1 MDEELLSVKAVKPF
15 RNTHNKFET
24 INCKFQPKD
33 QFFEPLTTKN
43 AVKFLLEGNL
53 KYRVCRYCLNV
64 ASRLSELDEIFEVG
78 RKGAIY
84 KVTLRDM
91 IATVHPFK
99 VINDPNFP
107 DKICGTCVESTIS
120 AYLFSQQCERAE
132 RALRNCFE
140 DIYEKFEKL
149 DPLERGRKRGRQKA
163 HPNTNVLYAEHELV
177 TDYAEPIINII
188 NLGSTTLENVGEINE
203 LECPK
208 CWQVLPNVEALLN
221 HDNLHPKNMW
231 FNCKLCGQSF
241 VKQRHYKRHIKDVHQ
256 HGTIIPERTT
266 TNFKCN
272 ECGFMSSSV
281 SQHLQHMEKHKFKTT
296 FEHLVNRR
304 MNQMCA
310 MCLEKGTCMIHL
322 NESIH
327 LSGGYP
333 GLNNEQSIYN
343 IVSSTIPERKS
354 YKYQELLIP
363 TRANIITITKR
374 MDVTQGKNFTAIY
387 EKDKKMFHFCK
398 PIILSTLKI
407 EFETLYIFI
416 LSEPYMISQIGSFK
430 INKNSLIN
438 ETNALTTSNSEIS
451 QELSNV
457 VATQSNSM
465 PINSNNIMVD
475 TNRKETIDEVNLQL
489 NSNKDIDLIDLISS
503 KDAIVEEPEGPQ
515 KKTVKLCKTCWI
527 FNKPSCKEC
536 IKNKETDSH
545 DNEGLKEIDVKTSEQ
560 EKCKYCW
567 LFESVGK
574 CNTCKKIL
582 KSNIETKVTN
592 IHNSN
597 DQITTDFTRGDNDSF
612 TKCNITTEY
621 EFGEEKSDLN
631 STLIKNTR
639 KRKSNLEVS
648 ITRKLQWQCHIC
660 LTNNYETR
668 ETCFCCEFACIPD
681 NKVKFNFGKNK
692 DFFETPKIQ
701 KKTITQDSYDNA
713 SSNTKEIGD
722 EKLLAT
728 SFQNAAECSNTQNA
742 DMCMDVEIQT
752 NETQNFDNINAFIKE
767 ESMDICYEE
776 PSMNPVSNLPTNTP
790 FYHTSSNMSI
800 PANTSLPFTPF
811 VPSAPFQFNI
821 GATHVNERF
830 KRNIRPL
837 RRIANKGHK

>member
-343 IVSSTIPERKS
+343 IVSSTIPEMTLHNYTGTHICDKCLDHAISS
-354 YKYQELLIP
+354 YVFVNKIRHVRSRLFTCVSLMLDQLN
-363 TRANIITITKR
+363 NIC
-374 MDVTQGKNFTAIY
+374 DYDKNV
-387 EKDKKMFHFCK
+387 MV
-398 PIILSTLKI
+398 
-407 EFETLYIFI
+407 
-416 LSEPYMISQIGSFK
+416 
-430 INKNSLIN
+430 
-438 ETNALTTSNSEIS
+438 EIS
-451 QELSNV
+451 QETILPLVKDELDVNENEDDETKFEVDVLEDEFRIKSTSSSGEESDVRSDVSDNKYDV
-457 VATQSNSM
+457 SEVSYTKYNILMSDDENEEETNDISKSDEE
-465 PINSNNIMVD
+465 NGTESNNTVKDDLEDAIEDNPAKKV
-475 TNRKETIDEVNLQL
+475 TKTYVNRKLLNGYQSFMSLEDDSLNDVCEFLTFKKKRKTYRRSYKCKFTCPYCNKHFISDYFLKKHVLKHAISKVDCKRCGMQFQSKFYLYEHIKMIHLMKESCYSTCKICGRMFNNTKKMKMHERSHCTKECQLCDKYFISQKHYDLHMQRHAIKLNMIKNWRIQTCSFCEKECANENELSLHVNKIHLQIKPYSCDMCDRL
-489 NSNKDIDLIDLISS
+489 FYTEYDLKNHKKVHNLLSEESCEFCNKSLKCRKNLVIHVRKHLGTKPHICQVCRQSFYSENRMKRHMVIYH
-503 KDAIVEEPEGPQ
+503 GGRFCCR
-515 KKTVKLCKTCWI
+515 LCKMVMAT
-527 FNKPSCKEC
+527 KSE
-536 IKNKETDSH
+536 
-545 DNEGLKEIDVKTSEQ
+545 LKTHIS
-560 EKCKYCW
+560 
-567 LFESVGK
+567 
-574 CNTCKKIL
+574 
-582 KSNIETKVTN
+582 IE
-592 IHNSN
+592 HN
-597 DQITTDFTRGDNDSF
+597 
-612 TKCNITTEY
+612 
-621 EFGEEKSDLN
+621 
-631 STLIKNTR
+631 
-639 KRKSNLEVS
+639 
-648 ITRKLQWQCHIC
+648 
-660 LTNNYETR
+660 
-668 ETCFCCEFACIPD
+668 A
-681 NKVKFNFGKNK
+681 
-692 DFFETPKIQ
+692 
-701 KKTITQDSYDNA
+701 
-713 SSNTKEIGD
+713 
-722 EKLLAT
+722 
-728 SFQNAAECSNTQNA
+728 
-742 DMCMDVEIQT
+742 M
-752 NETQNFDNINAFIKE
+752 
-767 ESMDICYEE
+767 
-776 PSMNPVSNLPTNTP
+776 
-790 FYHTSSNMSI
+790 
-800 PANTSLPFTPF
+800 
-811 VPSAPFQFNI
+811 
-821 GATHVNERF
+821 
-830 KRNIRPL
+830 
-837 RRIANKGHK
+837 